1 MNLLGSKVRE
11 LRESEGLLLRQVAA
25 HIEVD
30 TALMSKLERGERRA
44 QREHV
49 LKIAD
54 FLKADKDELILL
66 WLADKI
72 KDVIREEPLGIDALK
87 FVEKNV
93 TLEKK

>member
-87 FVEKNV
+87 FVEKN
-93 TLEKK
+93 LKK